1 MCTAILAQPYPLS
14 FHLCSRRATPRQSAQ
29 SRNTRGK
36 PKKAAHNNNNNN
48 NNSHPTTTGRPK
60 ARGAAQRARKSRV
73 QTPSHP
79 EPLSPKVVKVGPVF
93 PRHGQGTTTKA
104 RHRCRGGSLERPGFS
119 GLGPEPRAIAR
130 SRLAPLSPKAPNP
143 QEFLLLS
150 AAEARAPAVLFAPE
164 GGSQRRPN
172 IELIA

>member
-1 MCTAILAQPYPLS
+1 MEVQVTAARLYQGSVPEVL
-14 FHLCSRRATPRQSAQ
+14 HLD
-29 SRNTRGK
+29 
-36 PKKAAHNNNNNN
+36 NNN
-48 NNSHPTTTGRPK
+48 NNSHPTTTG
-60 ARGAAQRARKSRV
+60 QRLGGQPSAPAKSRV
-73 QTPSHP
+73 QIPLHP

-93 PRHGQGTTTKA
+93 PRHCQGTTTKA
-104 RHRCRGGSLERPGFS
+104 RHRCRGGSSERPGFS
-119 GLGPEPRAIAR
+119 GLGPEPRATAR

-150 AAEARAPAVLFAPE
+150 AAEARAPALLFAPE

>member
-1 MCTAILAQPYPLS
+1 MHGNPCPTLSPKFSPLLQGGRSAPKRPKPQHKGQAQKGRPQQQQQP
-14 FHLCSRRATPRQSAQ
+14 P
-29 SRNTRGK
+29 
-36 PKKAAHNNNNNN
+36 NN
-48 NNSHPTTTGRPK
+48 HRPK

-73 QTPSHP
+73 QIPLHP

-93 PRHGQGTTTKA
+93 PRHCQGTTKA
-104 RHRCRGGSLERPGFS
+104 RHRCRGGSSERPGFS